1 MHRGACERRTPVP
14 ARPGLDVTT
23 EHERAQGLG
32 QEAIKHLEVANSL
45 RPESVEVLSRLAGLY
60 RMTGRITDADN
71 ARRNLLALQTS
82 AAAQK

>member
-1 MHRGACERRTPVP
+1 
-14 ARPGLDVTT
+14 
-23 EHERAQGLG
+23 
-32 QEAIKHLEVANSL
+32 LEIANSL

-60 RMTGRITDADN
+60 RMTGRITDAET